1 MLFVVHLCL
10 GHVLVDAIGMVY
22 KPVVAAKAAEEA
34 AEEAAEDAVAVDVLR
49 WLLLFF

>member
-34 AEEAAEDAVAVDVLR
+34 AEDAVAVDVLR